1 MTHDTRSDAARK
13 YNPIDAGERER
24 LISLTSVL
32 NRDFIIIILLHSS

>member
-13 YNPIDAGERER
+13 YNPIDARER
-24 LISLTSVL
+24 LILSTSVL